1 MKLAEFLNDD
11 TCQILLA
18 IIVGIVVCYF
28 IFGSCSTCKDGF
40 SVGGQACIKL
50 PGQRLPSGS
59 PQACYGLSEE
69 LCGRGPT
76 TNICEWN
83 QDVETP
89 EEKCA
94 DYVMRIG
101 SSLSQYG
108 SECQAGEDIDATNSL
123 CCFGEEGLPAGSLLV
138 NDRLPGYRACRNLDV
153 DPLLREQF
161 NQIVQFKEDCD
172 NNLESGIVQI
182 PGTDAATPPPP
193 TSISRDENI
202 INDMVDAIKKV
213 DDSYSLDSTFA
224 SMSTIEKV
232 DKLVTDASRINL
244 KFVLLINENFGQY
257 KSSDIYNDFLTIPEI
272 KMPGL
277 SNVLKLGDLRKTYG
291 LLNDVQQKQIYCNAL
306 LTRSESNGNQMYEP
320 LLKMVTN
327 DNSRLDYC
335 SDMSGWDGCEPDKCN
350 YKKNILQ
357 TDFNVI
363 RSKLQSSYATLSA
376 INDYID
382 TIDTSNPNYYKPPPW
397 TTQYKNNNQ
406 NKVYLQS
413 LDQNQ
418 KIQVE
423 VNEDFRTEF
432 YEEDEPNNRDK
443 RIGLSTIEVG
453 KTYELEYM
461 YGMSILNPGMVYQT
475 EKEYIWNLFWVQYY
489 INRVLFNTSKYL
501 PKNLNMFSGN
511 PPPPSELIS
520 QYFDFT
526 TNINDRNN
534 SELYNRLS
542 NTEFQDNTDCND
554 SGQDYLLLVFTESST
569 PAAPSPPPPPAARPP
584 PPPPST
590 GRTGPFDDSCTND
603 RDCPGSFCDLATG
616 YCN

>member
-1 MKLAEFLNDD
+1 MKLVEFLNDD

-28 IFGSCSTCKDGF
+28 IFGSCGSCKDGF
-40 SVGGQACIKL
+40 SVGGQACNTLTPAECCNSDNECIIVGTTSSSPQCTPVDNTFDFYCFSEL
-50 PGQRLPSGS
+50 PG
-59 PQACYGLSEE
+59 GLSSVRTSEE
-69 LCGRGPT
+69 IR
-76 TNICEWN
+76 E
-83 QDVETP
+83 QQE
-89 EEKCA
+89 
-94 DYVMRIG
+94 
-101 SSLSQYG
+101 
-108 SECQAGEDIDATNSL
+108 IDADSEYGRSFSPEAT
-123 CCFGEEGLPAGSLLV
+123 CEAMGGV
-138 NDRLPGYRACRNLDV
+138 IYRNDNPSIMACPER
-153 DPLLREQF
+153 P
-161 NQIVQFKEDCD
+161 
-172 NNLESGIVQI
+172 
-182 PGTDAATPPPP
+182 PPPP

-213 DDSYSLDSTFA
+213 DDSYSLVST
-224 SMSTIEKV
+224 MSTIEKV
-232 DKLVTDASRINL
+232 DKLVTDASSINL
-244 KFVLLINENFGQY
+244 KFVLLINESLGQS
-257 KSSDIYNDFLTIPEI
+257 KSSDIYNDFFTIPEI

-357 TDFNVI
+357 TDFNAI
-363 RSKLQSSYATLSA
+363 RTMLRSSYATPSA
-376 INDYID
+376 VNDYID

-423 VNEDFRTEF
+423 VNEDYITEF
-432 YEEDEPNNRDK
+432 YEEDEPNNKDK
-443 RIGLSTIEVG
+443 RTGLSTIEVG

-475 EKEYIWNLFWVQYY
+475 GKEYIWNLFWVQYY

-590 GRTGPFDDSCTND
+590 GRTELFDDSCTND